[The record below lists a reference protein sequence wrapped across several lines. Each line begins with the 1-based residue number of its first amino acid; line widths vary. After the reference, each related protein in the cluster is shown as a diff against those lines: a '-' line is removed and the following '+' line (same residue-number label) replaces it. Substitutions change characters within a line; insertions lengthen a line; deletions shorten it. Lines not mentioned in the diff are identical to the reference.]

1 MTAEKYVNEVIKKL
15 RCSGKK
21 RREIRWQL
29 MEDILSETAESGNV
43 DTVIM
48 RMGTPD
54 EVAGEF
60 NENMPGEELK
70 KFSKMKTA
78 KTVGIVVG
86 VVAILIS
93 LLTAAALWVL
103 PKSYSF
109 GKSGLFQEKTVK
121 SHIQTVVEKVS
132 EEDYDY
138 LKKECNPQME
148 KVMSKDT
155 MNNAKKQVSDNWGEL
170 KEWGNIY
177 LYEMRQQGRNY
188 VVGQVNVFYEN
199 VAVTYTITFDSDM
212 KLAGIYMK

>member
-1 MTAEKYVNEVIKKL
+1 MTAEKYVNEIIKKL

-21 RREIRWQL
+21 RREIRQQL

-48 RMGTPD
+48 RMGTPE

-70 KFSKMKTA
+70 KFSNMKTA

-121 SHIQTVVEKVS
+121 SHIQIVVEKVS